1 MIGKAIACLVIRSF
15 RNHMWRCLDQCS
27 MYVDQRAI
35 PLLLRTW
42 TDKKLVLESENA
54 EDRDL
59 GV

>member
-1 MIGKAIACLVIRSF
+1 MC
-15 RNHMWRCLDQCS
+15 
-27 MYVDQRAI
+27 VDQRVI

-42 TDKKLVLESENA
+42 TDTELVLESENA

>member
-1 MIGKAIACLVIRSF
+1 
-15 RNHMWRCLDQCS
+15 